1 MDNGKQ
7 VGVML
12 PFLDLY
18 LGGTQFK
25 IKIYLLSWQV
35 FHILTFKYSY
45 ILYTV
50 TMDWKKCVL

>member
-25 IKIYLLSWQV
+25 IKIYLLS
-35 FHILTFKYSY
+35 
-45 ILYTV
+45 
-50 TMDWKKCVL
+50 